1 MLDVSNVLFTLTV
14 IAYAAA
20 TLLYFLFIGLKK
32 DALSKLAQ
40 LLHLIGL
47 LLNTAAL
54 VCRGIGA
61 GRLPLT
67 NQYEYATC
75 FAWGLSLLSLLAIR
89 RTKFPV
95 LGAFAAPVII
105 LIISYAAMQSRE
117 VRDLMPSLR
126 SSWLGIHVTTV
137 IVAYGAF
144 GVSFVLG
151 ILYLLRE
158 KMRRSSFWDSH
169 VPGREKL
176 DLLAYRSVRL
186 GLVFLTF
193 TMVIGAIWADQ
204 AWGAYWSWDPK
215 ETWALVTW
223 LIYVI
228 YLHLRTRRNLP
239 GKTAAI
245 VAVAGFLCVIFT
257 YLGVNYLL
265 PGLHSYA

>member
-1 MLDVSNVLFTLTV
+1 MLDISNVLFTLTV
-14 IAYAAA
+14 AAYALA
-20 TLLYFLFIGLKK
+20 TILYFLFVGAKK
-32 DALSKLAQ
+32 DVFSKLAIGV
-40 LLHLIGL
+40 HLIGL

-54 VCRGIGA
+54 VFRGIGA

-75 FAWGLSLLSLLAIR
+75 FAWGLSLLSLLLIV
-89 RTKFPV
+89 RTHFPV

-126 SSWLGIHVTTV
+126 SSWLGIHVSTV
-137 IVAYGAF
+137 IIAYGSF

-151 ILYLLRE
+151 ILYLLRDR
-158 KMRRSSFWDSH
+158 MRGFWDTH
-169 VPGREKL
+169 VPMREKL

-193 TMVIGAIWADQ
+193 TMIIGAIWADQ

-215 ETWALVTW
+215 ETWAFVTW
-223 LIYVI
+223 LIYVV
-228 YLHLRTRRNLP
+228 YLHLRIRRELP
-239 GKTAAI
+239 GKTAAV
-245 VAVAGFLCVIFT
+245 VAVIGFVCVIFT